1 MADEPANTVNYPPP
15 VDQLLSLEPISGFGK
30 NWLDYRQF
38 GLAEEHVPDLIRMS
52 VDPALHLSDGD
63 SLEVWG
69 PVHAWRALAQLGA
82 VSAARPLLGLLDDQD
97 GDDWIHEDLP
107 RVFVMI
113 GSAIL
118 PELIEFLHDAK
129 RYSWGRV
136 TVISALKDMALA
148 ETDQREEV
156 VAALSQA
163 LSKWRENEKEVNA
176 FLIGYLADLNAVKM
190 APLMEEAFLGAQ
202 VDISVFGDWEDIQIR
217 LGLLTGRKT
226 PRPDYN
232 PEWRHATAALLH
244 KAEAAQA
251 AKEALKAKK
260 AHEKTKREAAN
271 KARKT
276 AKAARKQNR
285 RRK

>member
-1 MADEPANTVNYPPP
+1 MTDEPANTVNYPPP
-15 VDQLLSLEPISGFGK
+15 VDQLLSLEPISGSGK

-38 GLAEEHVPDLIRMS
+38 GFTEEHVPDLIRMS
-52 VDPALHLSDGD
+52 VDPALHLADSD
-63 SLEVWG
+63 SSEVWA
-69 PVHAWRALAQLGA
+69 PLHAWRALAQLGA
-82 VSAARPLLGLLDDQD
+82 TEAVRPLLELLDDQS

-107 RVFVMI
+107 LVFTMI

-118 PELIEFLHDAK
+118 PELIEFLHDAE
-129 RYSWGRV
+129 RDLLGRIAV
-136 TVISALKDMALA
+136 ASALKDIALA
-148 ETDQREEV
+148 ETDRREEV

-176 FLIGYLADLNAVKM
+176 FLIGYLADLEAVEA
-190 APLMEEAFLGAQ
+190 APLMEEAFLGEQ
-202 VDISVFGDWEDIQIR
+202 VDISIFGDWEDIQIR
-217 LGLLTGRKT
+217 LGLLSERKT

-232 PEWRHATAALLH
+232 PGLRHAMAALLH

-260 AHEKTKREAAN
+260 AHEKRKREAAN

-276 AKAARKQNR
+276 AKAARQQNR
-285 RRK
+285 HRK